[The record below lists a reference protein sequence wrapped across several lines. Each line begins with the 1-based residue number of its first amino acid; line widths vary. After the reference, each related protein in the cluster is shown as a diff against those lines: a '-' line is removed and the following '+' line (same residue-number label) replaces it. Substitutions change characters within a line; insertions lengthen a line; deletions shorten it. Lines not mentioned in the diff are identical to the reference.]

1 MLPESLDADTIKGL
15 ALGTIVILGVAA
27 VVVIRFVTKAVLRL
41 VIVAVL
47 FVVGAGIWSQRAT
60 LSDCAERARSTPG
73 PVTCELF
80 GVEVQ
85 VRD

>member
-1 MLPESLDADTIKGL
+1 MLPEALDADTIKGL
-15 ALGTIVILGVAA
+15 ALGTIVLLGVAA
-27 VVVIRFVTKAVLRL
+27 VVIMRFVTKAVVRL
-41 VIVAVL
+41 AIVAVL
-47 FVVGAGIWSQRAT
+47 VAVGAGIWSQRAT

-80 GVEVQ
+80 GAEVH